1 MIELKQ
7 LNEIDPLQRRAEKQS
22 EEKEYSPMDPP
33 DAYSPPAVDAVP
45 YEEMPAL
52 IRGLMDEHKE
62 VTAALSSFEEA
73 MDQLREAGPTREAQE
88 GLSIFFRFIDDH
100 VVTHHLKEEKVLFP
114 LLQERLLEIGE
125 HGAGA
130 YRKTAIDMMEDDHI
144 RVIQL
149 AAVTFNLLA
158 LVARLPDPASRT
170 IVLDAALAQG
180 KALVELSRLHIFRE
194 DTIVFPLAA
203 KHISTGEFTELD
215 KKLETFAAY

>member
-1 MIELKQ
+1 MINLKV
-7 LNEIDPLQRRAEKQS
+7 LNETDPLERRAEKQS
-22 EEKEYSPMDPP
+22 DEKEYSPMDPP
-33 DAYSPPAVDAVP
+33 DAYSPPAVDAIP
-45 YEEMPAL
+45 YEDMPVL

-62 VTAALSSFEEA
+62 LTAALSSFEEA
-73 MDQLREAGPTREAQE
+73 MDQLRDAGPTREAQE
-88 GLSIFFRFIDDH
+88 GLSTFFRFIDEH

-114 LLQERLLEIGE
+114 LLQERLLEVGE

-144 RVIQL
+144 HVIQL
-149 AAVTFNLLA
+149 AAVTFNLLG

-180 KALVELSRLHIFRE
+180 KALVELMRLHIFRE
-194 DTIVFPLAA
+194 DTVVFPLAA
-203 KHISTGEFTELD
+203 RHINEAEFVELG

>member
-7 LNEIDPLQRRAEKQS
+7 LSKIDPLERRADKQS
-22 EEKEYSPMDPP
+22 EQKEYSPMDPP
-33 DAYSPPAVDAVP
+33 DAYSPPAVDVVP

-62 VTAALSSFEEA
+62 LTAALSSFEEA

-88 GLSIFFRFIDDH
+88 GLSTFFRFIDDH

-114 LLQERLLEIGE
+114 LLQERLLESGE

-149 AAVTFNLLA
+149 AAVTFNLLG
-158 LVARLPDPASRT
+158 LVARLPDPGSRT

-194 DTIVFPLAA
+194 DTIVFPLAVQ
-203 KHISTGEFTELD
+203 HINDSEFAELE
-215 KKLETFAAY
+215 KRLEVFAAY